1 VGVDTQSNGQSMTWL
16 EHRDG
21 RISIEERPDGRRR
34 VLVHPNA
41 GVFVARPECMTAY
54 PVKLIE
60 RILQVKAPGYLCDEI
75 LREEDPNYVRLFLQY
90 SLLGYVPEAAFRGA
104 RILDFGSGSG
114 ASTVILARMF
124 PDSEIVG
131 VELEP
136 DLVAIARMRSE
147 HYALSTVSFVESP
160 DPESLP
166 EGLGRFTYINLGAV
180 YEHLLPDERPRLLPQ
195 LWSLLDVGGVIFVNQ
210 LPYRFYP
217 IEAHTTGLPL
227 INFLPDRMAFLAAT
241 RFSKRLDPGSTWPK
255 LLRDGIRGGT
265 GRSVGR
271 DLVRGGGEAR
281 MLTPTRLGLRDHA
294 DVWYGIS
301 SRVRPH
307 PIKRVM
313 RTSFSVL
320 SRVVRDPFAPGLS
333 LAYQKQA

>member
-1 VGVDTQSNGQSMTWL
+1 
-16 EHRDG
+16 
-21 RISIEERPDGRRR
+21 
-34 VLVHPNA
+34 
-41 GVFVARPECMTAY
+41 
-54 PVKLIE
+54 
-60 RILQVKAPGYLCDEI
+60 
-75 LREEDPNYVRLFLQY
+75 
-90 SLLGYVPEAAFRGA
+90 
-104 RILDFGSGSG
+104 
-114 ASTVILARMF
+114 MF